1 VSAELIA
8 IADIERM
15 ANAFVKSNFFGVKTV
30 EQAVALMLI
39 SQAEGLHPATAAR
52 DYNVIQGRPAL
63 KADAMLARFQHAGG
77 SVQWTELTDKRVAAT
92 FSHPQGG
99 SVTIDWDMARA
110 KAAGLDGK
118 DNYKKWPRQ
127 MLRARCISEGIRT
140 VYPGVLSGM
149 YTPEEVQD
157 FDNKTAPEPI
167 QDAVVVE
174 AKPAG
179 NGHDKAAGET
189 KTAGNGHD
197 KAAGEF
203 KAAVKREWEWFTQHA
218 TTDILTSILGK
229 YGVEKTSELSTDQRK
244 QFMLDIARAKV
255 DVQKAHAVADK
266 LGMDGE
272 SAAIDEPAP
281 AQVEAEFEE
290 AKI

>member
-1 VSAELIA
+1 MSTELVP

-15 ANAFVKSNFFGVKTV
+15 AGAIAKSGFFGVKTV

-39 SQAEGLHPATAAR
+39 AQAEGLHPAIAAR

-63 KADAMLARFQHAGG
+63 KADAMLARFQQAGG
-77 SVQWTELTDKRVAAT
+77 SVNWTELTDKRVSAT
-92 FSHPQGG
+92 FTHPQGG
-99 SVTIDWDMARA
+99 SVSIDWDMARA

-157 FDNKTAPEPI
+157 FDSKQAPEPV
-167 QDAVVVE
+167 QEAVVVE
-174 AKPAG
+174 TKPNG
-179 NGHDKAAGET
+179 NGTDKALEKF
-189 KTAGNGHD
+189 KTECDRLLSWFKTFKERDRFFTVLGTFGYEKLSEIPAD
-197 KAAGEF
+197 KRAEF
-203 KAAVKREWEWFTQHA
+203 ISKLKEAQA
-218 TTDILTSILGK
+218 DI
-229 YGVEKTSELSTDQRK
+229 
-244 QFMLDIARAKV
+244 
-255 DVQKAHAVADK
+255 QKAHEVADK
-266 LGMDGE
+266 LGMAGE
-272 SAAIDEPAP
+272 SAAEPIDQPAP

-290 AKI
+290 AGI

>member
-1 VSAELIA
+1 MSTELVP

-15 ANAFVKSNFFGVKTV
+15 AGAIAKSGFFGVKTI

-39 SQAEGLHPATAAR
+39 AQAEGLHPAIAAR

-63 KADAMLARFQHAGG
+63 KADAMLARFQQAGG
-77 SVQWTELTDKRVAAT
+77 SVNWTELTDKRVSAT
-92 FSHPQGG
+92 FTHPQGG
-99 SVTIDWDMARA
+99 SVSIDWDMARA

-157 FDNKTAPEPI
+157 FDGKQAPEPV

-174 AKPAG
+174 TKPAG
-179 NGHDKAAGET
+179 NGTDKALE
-189 KTAGNGHD
+189 
-197 KAAGEF
+197 EF
-203 KAAVKREWEWFTQHA
+203 KVKCDRLLSWFKTFKERDRFFAVLGTFGYEKLSEIPADKRAEF
-218 TTDILTSILGK
+218 
-229 YGVEKTSELSTDQRK
+229 
-244 QFMLDIARAKV
+244 IAKLKEAQV
-255 DVQKAHAVADK
+255 DVQKAHEVADK
-266 LGMDGE
+266 LGMSGE

-290 AKI
+290 AGI

>member
-1 VSAELIA
+1 MSTELVP

-15 ANAFVKSNFFGVKTV
+15 AGAIAKSGFFGVKTV

-39 SQAEGLHPATAAR
+39 AQAEGLHPAIAAR

-63 KADAMLARFQHAGG
+63 KADAMLARFQQAGG
-77 SVQWTELTDKRVAAT
+77 SVNWTELTDKRVSAT
-92 FSHPQGG
+92 FTHPQGG
-99 SVTIDWDMARA
+99 SVSIDWDMARA

-157 FDNKTAPEPI
+157 FDGKQAPEPV

-174 AKPAG
+174 TKPAG
-179 NGHDKAAGET
+179 NGTDNAL
-189 KTAGNGHD
+189 KT
-197 KAAGEF
+197 F
-203 KAAVKREWEWFTQHA
+203 KAECDRLLSWFKTFKERDRFFAVLGTFGYEKLSEIPADKRAEF
-218 TTDILTSILGK
+218 
-229 YGVEKTSELSTDQRK
+229 
-244 QFMLDIARAKV
+244 IAKLKEAQV
-255 DVQKAHAVADK
+255 DVQKAHEVADK
-266 LGMDGE
+266 LGMSGE

-290 AKI
+290 AGI